1 MRISDWASDVCSSD
15 LQRGGL
21 GVEHGH
27 AERDE
32 LLLALEARHLA
43 VQLLQRLS
51 RIAELPQEHPEE
63 VLGLEGCDRRLDA
76 VTSDV
81 ADHRG
86 DAGGGHPE
94 HVVEVAGHEPGSGLV
109 DEAQLER
116 SEEHTSELQ
125 SLMRLSYA

>member
-1 MRISDWASDVCSSD
+1 MIRRPPRSTRTDTLFPYTTLFRS
-15 LQRGGL
+15 
-21 GVEHGH
+21 H

-76 VTSDV
+76 VPGAV

-86 DAGGGHPE
+86 DAGWGNPYHG
-94 HVVEVAGHEPGSGLV
+94 VEVAGHEPGSGWV
-109 DEAQLER
+109 DADTLAAG
-116 SEEHTSELQ
+116 HVT
-125 SLMRLSYA
+125 